1 MSNNSNISL
10 TAKNISS
17 YATIGSAFL
26 GGIVGYFIGKSVGPS
41 EPESASEHDTES
53 VSEVESSSMPSAVS
67 SSSSIPI
74 PGTSMGFEPAS
85 TGAIEAQQ
93 AVLQEQDQ
101 VFPNLSLASPAE
113 PSNDAAMTKIGEVA
127 PQALE
132 DIDVP
137 VVVEAPAEAVPAEVP
152 LASLEPTV
160 NPNLKPDGIQGGK
173 MKNSRKRGRKSRSRN
188 TRKQHGGQA
197 AMIVPPSS

>member
-1 MSNNSNISL
+1 MVIL
-10 TAKNISS
+10 
-17 YATIGSAFL
+17 L
-26 GGIVGYFIGKSVGPS
+26 GKSVGPS
-41 EPESASEHDTES
+41 EPESISESESDTEIVS
-53 VSEVESSSMPSAVS
+53 VSESSSIPNPIS
-67 SSSSIPI
+67 SSSSIQI

-127 PQALE
+127 PQALA
-132 DIDVP
+132 DIDAQEQAP
-137 VVVEAPAEAVPAEVP
+137 VVVEAEAPVVP

-160 NPNLKPDGIQGGK
+160 NPNVKPDGIQGGK
-173 MKNSRKRGRKSRSRN
+173 MKNSRKRGRKPRSRN

>member
-41 EPESASEHDTES
+41 EPESISESESDTETVS
-53 VSEVESSSMPSAVS
+53 VSESSSIPNPIS
-67 SSSSIPI
+67 SSSSIQI

-127 PQALE
+127 PQA
-132 DIDVP
+132 P
-137 VVVEAPAEAVPAEVP
+137 VVVEAEAPVVP

-160 NPNLKPDGIQGGK
+160 NPNVKPDGIQGGK
-173 MKNSRKRGRKSRSRN
+173 MKNSRKRGRKSRNRN